1 LIELLLENPIELKTE
16 EDLRAKKQKPVFIQR
31 SFDFFVELHLVD
43 RNVASDPARRRL
55 WPNFSSL
62 VRV

>member
-1 LIELLLENPIELKTE
+1 LKTE